1 MKWTAFDQETA
12 ATLSTAVADVEFAPT
27 GADELDSAL
36 NAATGDASPAA
47 VIAPAADRDHALL
60 ITMRTKDPNAQT
72 NDEPTP
78 EPSSYQAGGFLG
90 LADEPVFE
98 ETNKK

>member
-12 ATLSTAVADVEFAPT
+12 AALSAHVPDVELEQS
-27 GADELDSAL
+27 GAGELDSAL
-36 NAATGDASPAA
+36 HSVAATAGASPAA
-47 VIAPAADRDHALL
+47 VLTPAADRDHTLL
-60 ITMRTKDPNAQT
+60 ITMRTRNANAST
-72 NDEPTP
+72 SDEPTP

-98 ETNKK
+98 